1 MSLEVIDLDQKKR
14 EEASS
19 RKGGSDSSSGRYIL
33 VKVVDR
39 DIAVT
44 KYDTFDEAKG
54 DMLSEF
60 SKMVDLSEGDSNK
73 LGKMYAFIVN
83 GFNHSDY
90 DWAIFEL

>member
-14 EEASS
+14 EE
-19 RKGGSDSSSGRYIL
+19 GGSGLGVYVL

-39 DIAVT
+39 DISVT

-54 DMLSEF
+54 DMLNEF

-73 LGKMYAFIVN
+73 LGKKYAFIIN